1 MRRGRG
7 TALEVLQSAG
17 ACRSSALTPRSH
29 DPLSLEIL
37 AGRFR
42 AGDVISADAVDGKI
56 VFVKRGGG
64 RLVATP
70 DSDTMHP

>member
-17 ACRSSALTPRSH
+17 ACQSSALTPRSH
-29 DPLSLEIL
+29 APLSLEIL

-56 VFVKRGGG
+56 VFVK
-64 RLVATP
+64 
-70 DSDTMHP
+70 